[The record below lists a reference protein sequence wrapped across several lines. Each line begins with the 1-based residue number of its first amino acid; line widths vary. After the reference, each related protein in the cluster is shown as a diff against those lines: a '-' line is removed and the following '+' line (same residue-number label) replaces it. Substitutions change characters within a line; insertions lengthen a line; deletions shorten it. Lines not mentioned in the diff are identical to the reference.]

1 MNQDK
6 KRGIVTYSLF
16 NLIELKSTQTQ
27 IDDVEFL
34 IMKRIYIYIYIYL
47 IRHFGVWYRC
57 VFLRVVPYQIQT
69 TSKNTQRHYKP
80 KRLISY
86 LLPNCFFFLLSHSA
100 HFS

>member
-34 IMKRIYIYIYIYL
+34 IMKSIYIYIYIYIYL

-86 LLPNCFFFLLSHSA
+86 LLPNCFFFC
-100 HFS
+100 

>member
-34 IMKRIYIYIYIYL
+34 IMKSIYIYIYIYIL
-47 IRHFGVWYRC
+47 LDILVCGIAAYFYELCRIKYK
-57 VFLRVVPYQIQT
+57 LRVRILSDT
-69 TSKNTQRHYKP
+69 TN
-80 KRLISY
+80 LNV
-86 LLPNCFFFLLSHSA
+86 L
-100 HFS
+100 

>member
-34 IMKRIYIYIYIYL
+34 IMKSIYIYIYILLDILVCGIAAYFYEL
-47 IRHFGVWYRC
+47 CRIKYK
-57 VFLRVVPYQIQT
+57 LRVRILSDT
-69 TSKNTQRHYKP
+69 TN
-80 KRLISY
+80 LNV
-86 LLPNCFFFLLSHSA
+86 L
-100 HFS
+100 

>member
-34 IMKRIYIYIYIYL
+34 IMKRIYIYIYILLDILVCGIAAYFYEL
-47 IRHFGVWYRC
+47 CRIKYK
-57 VFLRVVPYQIQT
+57 LRVRILSDT
-69 TSKNTQRHYKP
+69 TN
-80 KRLISY
+80 LNV
-86 LLPNCFFFLLSHSA
+86 L
-100 HFS
+100 